1 MRRTAGRARRPGRKT
16 VLRNPAF
23 KATAANWGTPPWTID
38 FRPSSR
44 ELPQS
49 VDFAVIGGG
58 FAGLSATAWVA
69 RLARGKRTALFEA
82 ATIGAGAS
90 GRTGGLVLA
99 ETAAGDLP
107 GLGDVLNGY
116 AKILRELKIDAELEL
131 PGVFELSHSRAMKN
145 SPVHW
150 NDSGTMAI
158 ASEAPG
164 GAVNP
169 GKVVSGLAR
178 AVEAAGAT
186 IFEETPVTALGFASS
201 HATICA
207 RGREIRAKKVLI
219 ATNAESLE
227 LGGLEDEAQPKFTLG
242 VATEPL
248 SDATL
253 ESLGLKSRKP
263 FYTED
268 LPYLWGRLLADN
280 SLVLGAGLVHLNDW
294 REFESVDVNSGEAKQ
309 MLDKFEQRVHAFHP
323 ALAHVKITHR
333 WGGPILFPKYWLP
346 VFRAHP
352 RSKRAI
358 VLQGFSGH
366 GVALSVYLGQWAAKA
381 MLGRRGLPHWAEKEA
396 QDE

>member
-1 MRRTAGRARRPGRKT
+1 MTTKSARAVRARRKIS
-16 VLRNPAF
+16 LELPALNSS
-23 KATAANWGTPPWTID
+23 AANWGTPPWMID
-38 FRPSSR
+38 FRPRSR
-44 ELPQS
+44 DLSER

-58 FAGLSATAWVA
+58 FAGLSAAAWLG
-69 RLARGKRTALFEA
+69 RLARRRSVALFEA

-107 GLGDVLNGY
+107 GLGDVLKGY
-116 AKILRELKIDAELEL
+116 AKILRELKIEAELEL
-131 PGVFELSHSRAMKN
+131 PGVFELSHSRAMKD
-145 SPVHW
+145 SAIRW

-178 AVEAAGAT
+178 AAEAAGAM
-186 IFEETPVTALGFASS
+186 IFENAPVTELGFANS
-201 HATICA
+201 HVMICV

-219 ATNAESLE
+219 STNAESLE
-227 LGGLEDEAQPKFTLG
+227 LGGLEREAQPKFTLG

-248 SDATL
+248 SDAAV
-253 ESLGLKSRKP
+253 ESLGLKSRRP

-294 REFESVDVNSGEAKQ
+294 REFSSVDVNAGDTKK
-309 MLDKFEQRVHAFHP
+309 MFDKFEQRVHSFHP
-323 ALAHVKITHR
+323 ALAEIKITHR
-333 WGGPILFPKYWLP
+333 WGGPILFPKNWLP
-346 VFRAHP
+346 VFRAH
-352 RSKRAI
+352 RQSNRAI
-358 VLQGFSGH
+358 ALQGFSGH
-366 GVALSVYLGQWAAKA
+366 GVALSVYLGLWAAKA
-381 MLGRRGLPHWAEKEA
+381 MLGRRKLSHWTEKDA
-396 QDE
+396 QDD

>member
-1 MRRTAGRARRPGRKT
+1 MRKKVARTGRRERKT
-16 VLRNPAF
+16 VLKNPAF
-23 KATAANWGTPPWTID
+23 KWDRANWGIPPWTIE
-38 FRPSSR
+38 FRPLPR
-44 ELPQS
+44 ELPES
-49 VDFAVIGGG
+49 VDYAVIGGG
-58 FAGLSATAWVA
+58 FAGLSAAAWLA
-69 RLARGKRTALFEA
+69 RLAPGKRVALFEA

-99 ETAAGDLP
+99 ETAVGDLP
-107 GLGDVLNGY
+107 GLGDVLKGY
-116 AKILRELKIDAELEL
+116 AKILRDLKIEAELEL

-145 SPVHW
+145 SPIRW
-150 NDSGTMAI
+150 KDSGTMAI

-169 GKVVSGLAR
+169 GKVLTGLAR
-178 AVEAAGAT
+178 AAEVAGAM
-186 IFEETPVTALGFASS
+186 IFENAPVTELGFASS
-201 HATICA
+201 HIMICA
-207 RGREIRAKKVLI
+207 GGREIHAKKILI

-227 LGGLEDEAQPKFTLG
+227 LGSLEREAQPKFTLG

-248 SDATL
+248 SEAVL

-294 REFESVDVNSGEAKQ
+294 REFDSIDVHRGETKR
-309 MLDKFEQRVHAFHP
+309 MFDKFEERIHEFHP
-323 ALAHVKITHR
+323 VLERVKITHR
-333 WGGPILFPKYWLP
+333 WGGPILFPKNWLP

-352 RSKRAI
+352 RGKHAI

-381 MLGRRGLPHWAEKEA
+381 MLGRRKLPAWKLPHAH
-396 QDE
+396 